1 MEIKIEKKRGPKL
14 KYGEEMKEIT
24 FRLPISLI
32 TKMQKVIVS
41 RGINSF
47 VIETLKMRLN
57 SLALSEEEAIEKLRK
72 IEEERE
78 KAQDEL
84 KEIQKMKAE
93 EELHA
98 EENRIE
104 NLAKASILRS
114 WLSNG
119 EGWKKIPWLSN
130 IKRDT
135 DTDNFYIPS
144 STVMQINSDRNSG
157 KLTPRSPIEEFVKY
171 DWILKKNASTQEF
184 LFRHKTEIMK
194 VLGKASLES
203 PFKGGE

>member
-1 MEIKIEKKRGPKL
+1 MTDLLIMMGSKSKRKL
-14 KYGEEMKEIT
+14 QNSPAIDVYNGTRYMMLRKRRPDDLRILIVSAKYGLIEPDTEI
-24 FRLPISLI
+24 SWYD
-32 TKMQKVIVS
+32 
-41 RGINSF
+41 
-47 VIETLKMRLN
+47 
-57 SLALSEEEAIEKLRK
+57 K
-72 IEEERE
+72 IMTRE

>member
-1 MEIKIEKKRGPKL
+1 MTDLLIMMCSKSKRKL
-14 KYGEEMKEIT
+14 QNSPAIDVYNGTRYMMLRKRRPDDLRILIVSAKYGLIEPDTEI
-24 FRLPISLI
+24 SWYD
-32 TKMQKVIVS
+32 
-41 RGINSF
+41 
-47 VIETLKMRLN
+47 
-57 SLALSEEEAIEKLRK
+57 K
-72 IEEERE
+72 IMTRE